1 MSIDDN
7 AFLTMG
13 ALEKGAFLFIKKP
26 VTMDILK
33 CLWQHVVREKMRI
46 YKEKERIMGKAATN
60 HTFEGIEFRREVEEE
75 NNLTGGTNMTNN
87 RYKGKNK
94 ICGREGLIGFNEG
107 GESQHQLINNK
118 SKKKECIEWTEELHR
133 KFIDALGQ
141 LGEGSMFFFP
151 LLL

>member
-7 AFLTMG
+7 AFLAMG

-107 GESQHQLINNK
+107 CESQHQLINNK